1 MVPRITI
8 FILLSFFISCDYY
21 IVKDYKEH
29 VGLISKSEE
38 SDNPD
43 FNPCFKEKI
52 FPYYYGRQTAEY
64 AKGKDV
70 LSNYFHEHYKNFG
83 NTHESGF
90 ITFRFIINCKGEAG
104 NYEIRQ
110 VGLDFKK
117 KSFNRETV
125 DYLFSLV
132 KTLQDWN
139 TVEFFGDKYDC
150 FYHLTFKITNGEL
163 LEILP

>member
-1 MVPRITI
+1 MVQRISI
-8 FILLSFFISCDYY
+8 FILITFLFSCDYY
-21 IVKDYKEH
+21 IVKDYQDH
-29 VGLISKSEE
+29 VGLIVEPEE
-38 SDNPD
+38 SGNSD
-43 FNPCFKEKI
+43 FSPCFQEKI
-52 FPYYYGRQTAEY
+52 FPYYYGRSGAEY

-70 LSNYFHEHYKNFG
+70 LRNYFREHYKNFG

-90 ITFRFIINCKGEAG
+90 ITFRFIINCEGQAG

-117 KSFNRETV
+117 KSFNKETV
-125 DYLFSLV
+125 DHLFSLV
-132 KTLQDWN
+132 RKLQDWK

-150 FYHLTFKITNGEL
+150 FYHLTFKISNGEL